1 MVAVPAPGSEPKR
14 FGQQQHQQMV
24 KLFMNK
30 MACSFNLPP
39 IVNNPNNGKPIT
51 IDDAH
56 GTVRIDIEYMM
67 TLISFIFIYFTL
79 VYLYYI
85 VGKWVGNQGFVMVA
99 VPAPGSEPKRFGQQQ
114 HQQMVKLFMN
124 KVACSFIYRLL

>member
-1 MVAVPAPGSEPKR
+1 MDILTTIIEEAPETYR
-14 FGQQQHQQMV
+14 
-24 KLFMNK
+24 NRK
-30 MACSFNLPP
+30 MYRMIFDDFDD
-39 IVNNPNNGKPIT
+39 KIT

-56 GTVRIDIEYMM
+56 STVSIDIEYMM

-79 VYLYYI
+79 VYLYHI
-85 VGKWVGNQGFVMVA
+85 DGKWVGNQGFVMVA

-124 KVACSFIYRLL
+124 KMACSCIYRLL